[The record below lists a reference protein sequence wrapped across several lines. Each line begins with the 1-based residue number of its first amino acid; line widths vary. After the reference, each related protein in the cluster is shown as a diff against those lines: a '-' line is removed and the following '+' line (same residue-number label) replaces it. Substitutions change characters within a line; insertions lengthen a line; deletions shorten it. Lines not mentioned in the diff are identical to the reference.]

1 MPEIAM
7 RRHHLIEESKAELD
21 VAYEEVKRAEQKIMS
36 LEYEYNDRA
45 AAFEPMNGESTENKL
60 RELMQE
66 KSAAQERL
74 DIESLYRLQSTA
86 IERFSIV
93 SAAFSI
99 VASVDDDK
107 MVVDLIRKL
116 LFDKDAIGP
125 VKIEIDT
132 LIRDFSRGL
141 HGYTRKESSSENDR
155 LVRQSWV
162 RIEELLRGFGRNI

>member
-1 MPEIAM
+1 M

-21 VAYEEVKRAEQKIMS
+21 VAYEEVKRAERQIMS

-45 AAFEPMNGESTENKL
+45 AEFEAMNGDDGATKL
-60 RELMQE
+60 CELMQE

-74 DIESLYRLQSTA
+74 DIESLYSMQGTA

-99 VASVDDDK
+99 VASVEDDK
-107 MVVDLIRKL
+107 MALDLIRKL
-116 LFDKDAIGP
+116 LFDKHAVGP
-125 VKIEIDT
+125 VKLEIDG

-141 HGYTRKESSSENDR
+141 PGYTRKERSSENDQ
-155 LVRQSWV
+155 LVRQSWG
-162 RIEELLRGFGRNI
+162 RIEELLRGFGRDI